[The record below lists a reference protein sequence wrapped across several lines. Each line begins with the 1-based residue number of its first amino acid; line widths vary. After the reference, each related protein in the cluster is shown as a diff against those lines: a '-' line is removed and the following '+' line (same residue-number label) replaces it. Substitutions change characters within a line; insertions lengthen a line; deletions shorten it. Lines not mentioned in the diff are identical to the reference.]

1 MLKSIDEPCAA
12 SATLPAA
19 AAVARRCAAATSRAH
34 RISTFQIGMASGL
47 PCQCALMPLAEQSS
61 QLTFIGG
68 DGARNDQNYDRKALT
83 QVWQFSSYSAESPDY
98 GHGLES
104 NNSRGSCSSSQCDDD
119 EDEEACSTSGMATD
133 VGSMS
138 MTFSRRAK
146 QDDDFGDD
154 EYSPSKTDTSS
165 CSTYWHITA
174 IGDDVI

>member
-1 MLKSIDEPCAA
+1 MNRARQAQHSPQPTPSLHAA
-12 SATLPAA
+12 PPPPP
-19 AAVARRCAAATSRAH
+19 RRAH

-68 DGARNDQNYDRKALT
+68 DGARNDQDYDRKALT
-83 QVWQFSSYSAESPDY
+83 QVWQFSSYLDY
-98 GHGLES
+98 GLEY
-104 NNSRGSCSSSQCDDD
+104 NNSRGSSCSSWCDDD

-174 IGDDVI
+174 IGDGVI

>member
-1 MLKSIDEPCAA
+1 M
-12 SATLPAA
+12 
-19 AAVARRCAAATSRAH
+19 TS
-34 RISTFQIGMASGL
+34 
-47 PCQCALMPLAEQSS
+47 
-61 QLTFIGG
+61 IGG
-68 DGARNDQNYDRKALT
+68 DGARNNDGYDRKALT
-83 QVWQFSSYSAESPDY
+83 QVWQFSSYSAASPDY

-119 EDEEACSTSGMATD
+119 EDEKACSTSGMATD

-146 QDDDFGDD
+146 QDDDDDFGDD

>member
-19 AAVARRCAAATSRAH
+19 VAVAAAPRYAAAATTSRAH

-68 DGARNDQNYDRKALT
+68 DGARNDQDYDRKALT
-83 QVWQFSSYSAESPDY
+83 QVWQFSSYLAESPDY

-104 NNSRGSCSSSQCDDD
+104 NNSRGSCSSS
-119 EDEEACSTSGMATD
+119 
-133 VGSMS
+133 
-138 MTFSRRAK
+138 
-146 QDDDFGDD
+146 
-154 EYSPSKTDTSS
+154 
-165 CSTYWHITA
+165 
-174 IGDDVI
+174 

>member
-1 MLKSIDEPCAA
+1 M
-12 SATLPAA
+12 
-19 AAVARRCAAATSRAH
+19 TS
-34 RISTFQIGMASGL
+34 
-47 PCQCALMPLAEQSS
+47 
-61 QLTFIGG
+61 IGG
-68 DGARNDQNYDRKALT
+68 DGARNDDGYDRKALI
-83 QVWQFSSYSAESPDY
+83 QVWQFSSYLDY
-98 GHGLES
+98 GLGY
-104 NNSRGSCSSSQCDDD
+104 NKSRGSCSSQCDDD

-146 QDDDFGDD
+146 QDDDDDFGDD

>member
-1 MLKSIDEPCAA
+1 M
-12 SATLPAA
+12 
-19 AAVARRCAAATSRAH
+19 
-34 RISTFQIGMASGL
+34 
-47 PCQCALMPLAEQSS
+47 
-61 QLTFIGG
+61 TFIGG
-68 DGARNDQNYDRKALT
+68 DGARNDQDYDRKALT

-104 NNSRGSCSSSQCDDD
+104 NNSRGSSCCSSQCDDD

-146 QDDDFGDD
+146 QEDDFGDD

>member
-1 MLKSIDEPCAA
+1 M
-12 SATLPAA
+12 
-19 AAVARRCAAATSRAH
+19 
-34 RISTFQIGMASGL
+34 QIMR
-47 PCQCALMPLAEQSS
+47 QSS
-61 QLTFIGG
+61 QMTSIGG
-68 DGARNDQNYDRKALT
+68 DGARNDDGYDRKALT
-83 QVWQFSSYSAESPDY
+83 QVWQFSSYSAESPVDY

-119 EDEEACSTSGMATD
+119 EDEKACSTSGMATD

-146 QDDDFGDD
+146 QDDDDFGDD

>member
-19 AAVARRCAAATSRAH
+19 AAVARRYAAATSRAH

-68 DGARNDQNYDRKALT
+68 DGARNDQDYDRKALT

-98 GHGLES
+98 GRGLES
-104 NNSRGSCSSSQCDDD
+104 DNSRGSSCSSQ
-119 EDEEACSTSGMATD
+119 
-133 VGSMS
+133 S
-138 MTFSRRAK
+138 MTTWTRRHAVNRVWLWTLAAVN
-146 QDDDFGDD
+146 DANYETIITNDI
-154 EYSPSKTDTSS
+154 
-165 CSTYWHITA
+165 YWR
-174 IGDDVI
+174 